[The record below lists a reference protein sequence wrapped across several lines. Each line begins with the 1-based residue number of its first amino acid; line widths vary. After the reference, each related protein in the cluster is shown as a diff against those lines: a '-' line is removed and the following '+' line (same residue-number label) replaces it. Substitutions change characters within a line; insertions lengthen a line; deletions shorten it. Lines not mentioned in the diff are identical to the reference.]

1 MLKTTEYTPGQSI
14 RFEAT
19 SLYHNAIRLRETI
32 LEAQPALDFLGVP
45 AASGMMS
52 VKRDPEGRFSG
63 INRSVEHYESLI
75 EALEQARMQ
84 TEREPVSKSSRR
96 AWFLLNRCRYH
107 CLTILSM
114 MESRERVP
122 RDGGREPPRR

>member
-1 MLKTTEYTPGQSI
+1 MLKTTEYTPGQTI

-19 SLYHNAIRLRETI
+19 SLYHNAIRLRETM
-32 LEAQPALDFLGVP
+32 LESQPALDFLEVP

-52 VKRDPEGRFSG
+52 VKTDPEGRFRG

-75 EALEQARMQ
+75 EALEQARRQ
-84 TEREPVSKSSRR
+84 TEKEPVSKNSQQ
-96 AWFLLNRCRYH
+96 AWLLLNRCRYH
-107 CLTILSM
+107 CMTVLSM

-122 RDGGREPPRR
+122 RAGGREPPRP